1 MLEYLKVAQDL
12 EMFGIQYFPIFNKSN
27 TEAILGVD
35 ALGINIYNKEN
46 KLAPT
51 ISFPWSEVKRI
62 EASKAEKF
70 AIKFNAGTKKGATET
85 FKGTTKGKI
94 LGYRD
99 PRCKHE
105 NPSITISYTLKFGR
119 FI

>member
-1 MLEYLKVAQDL
+1 MHWKIHFREEAMLEYLKVAQDL

-85 FKGTTKGKI
+85 FKGTTKGMTQC
-94 LGYRD
+94 R
-99 PRCKHE
+99 
-105 NPSITISYTLKFGR
+105 NS
-119 FI
+119 